1 MVPFVNIALK
11 MHASQQGPTLVVFV
25 LGPASFVP
33 ASVTG
38 IEMRVRND
46 AASVTGIKMRVRNDV
61 RCSVATARECRQVRY
76 VGAAAWSCAGHQL
89 ARAFLLDNRNNNEA
103 FYQRGHIGKVTP
115 LDLSL
120 AQWHT
125 ADSPAGSTAGVQG
138 WASLSTSDVLK
149 NPSMG

>member
-11 MHASQQGPTLVVFV
+11 MHASQQGPTLVMFV
-25 LGPASFVP
+25 LGPASFV
-33 ASVTG
+33 S
-38 IEMRVRND
+38 
-46 AASVTGIKMRVRNDV
+46 ASVTGIKTRVRNDV
-61 RCSVATARECRQVRY
+61 RCSVAA
-76 VGAAAWSCAGHQL
+76 
-89 ARAFLLDNRNNNEA
+89 ARASVARFDTSEPRPCRALATSSRGAILLENRNNNEA
-103 FYQRGHIGKVTP
+103 FYQRAHIGKVTP
-115 LDLSL
+115 LDLLL

>member
-1 MVPFVNIALK
+1 MVPFVSIALK

-46 AASVTGIKMRVRNDV
+46 V
-61 RCSVATARECRQVRY
+61 RCSVAA
-76 VGAAAWSCAGHQL
+76 
-89 ARAFLLDNRNNNEA
+89 ARASVARFDTSEPRPGRALATSSRGRFSWKIATINEA
-103 FYQRGHIGKVTP
+103 FYQRGHIGKITR

-125 ADSPAGSTAGVQG
+125 ADSPTGSTAGVQG